1 MKGKSDQIF
10 SQRSDLLVDW
20 NNISPMRHNS
30 FRPGRGGE
38 AIWSQA
44 TFRVMLVR
52 LQLVVDRRMTPTER
66 ANEHLKLVANWLNTV
81 ATAIIAAGTF
91 VPAAQFIFGVL
102 PADTNP
108 IAVYG
113 MGLICI
119 GSGVLI
125 HLAGHQF
132 LESLK

>member
-1 MKGKSDQIF
+1 
-10 SQRSDLLVDW
+10 
-20 NNISPMRHNS
+20 
-30 FRPGRGGE
+30 
-38 AIWSQA
+38 
-44 TFRVMLVR
+44 
-52 LQLVVDRRMTPTER
+52 MTPTER

-81 ATAIIAAGTF
+81 RDRDCCGRSLCSRCPSYF
-91 VPAAQFIFGVL
+91 FGSVL

-132 LESLK
+132 LEGPK

>member
-1 MKGKSDQIF
+1 
-10 SQRSDLLVDW
+10 
-20 NNISPMRHNS
+20 
-30 FRPGRGGE
+30 
-38 AIWSQA
+38 
-44 TFRVMLVR
+44 
-52 LQLVVDRRMTPTER
+52 MTPTER

-81 ATAIIAAGTF
+81 ATAIIAAGAF

-102 PADTNP
+102 PSNTNP

-125 HLAGHQF
+125 HLAWHQF
-132 LESLK
+132 LGGLK

>member
-1 MKGKSDQIF
+1 
-10 SQRSDLLVDW
+10 
-20 NNISPMRHNS
+20 
-30 FRPGRGGE
+30 
-38 AIWSQA
+38 
-44 TFRVMLVR
+44 
-52 LQLVVDRRMTPTER
+52 MTPAER

-81 ATAIIAAGTF
+81 ATAIIAAGAF
-91 VPAAQFIFGVL
+91 VPAAQFVFGVL
-102 PADTNP
+102 PPGANP

-132 LESLK
+132 LGGLK

>member
-1 MKGKSDQIF
+1 
-10 SQRSDLLVDW
+10 
-20 NNISPMRHNS
+20 
-30 FRPGRGGE
+30 
-38 AIWSQA
+38 
-44 TFRVMLVR
+44 
-52 LQLVVDRRMTPTER
+52 MTPIDR

-81 ATAIIAAGTF
+81 ATAIIGAGAF

-108 IAVYG
+108 VAVYG
-113 MGLICI
+113 TGLLCI

-132 LESLK
+132 LGGLK

>member
-1 MKGKSDQIF
+1 LAKEKPNQLF
-10 SQRSDLLVDW
+10 SSDLILLS
-20 NNISPMRHNS
+20 IGTTFRPTRHNAL
-30 FRPGRGGE
+30 RE
-38 AIWSQA
+38 AVTAKLSGFAQR
-44 TFRVMLVR
+44 FRVMFTHDCNFELIV
-52 LQLVVDRRMTPTER
+52 TPTER

-81 ATAIIAAGTF
+81 ATAIIAAGAF